1 MKFGGILLM
10 KIFYGPKGTGK
21 TKAIIDDANLVLES
35 AKGHVVFIT
44 DTNRYNYDLKY
55 QIKLLDVTG
64 FDIKNADGL
73 RGFIKGIVA
82 ANGDNEYIYID
93 GIARIANKPLTE
105 LGDIF
110 EAIEALE
117 KAYDVKFVLTCSAAK
132 EDLPEFVLKYID

>member
-1 MKFGGILLM
+1 M

-21 TKAIIDDANLVLES
+21 TKAIIEDANAVLSS

-44 DTNRYNYDLKY
+44 DTTRYNHDVKL

-82 ANGDNEYIYID
+82 SSGDNEYVYID
-93 GIARIANKPLTE
+93 GIARIAGKPLNE

-110 EAIEALE
+110 EAIENLE
-117 KAYDVKFVLTCSAAK
+117 KDYDVKFVLTCSAAK
-132 EDLPEFVLKYID
+132 EDLPDFVLKHID